1 MDFFFISSLINMIW
15 QIFTILFVLYRFTSF
30 FNMMYNFI
38 LFINKIFK
46 GVFYIKD
53 QITIYI
59 NKRRGYSYFTE
70 NNMDEISNSQKSWF
84 TKLKEWIFNKRSPSP
99 NIPLFET
106 RHSYFN
112 SMNSE
117 LQSSTSES
125 QFNDNQPSTSES
137 QFNDNQPFTSESL
150 FTFKSQFNES
160 HYDNTESRF
169 NSTLYKLS
177 SVTLEKDE
185 EELAQALMKSSN
197 EF

>member
-1 MDFFFISSLINMIW
+1 
-15 QIFTILFVLYRFTSF
+15 
-30 FNMMYNFI
+30 MYNFI
-38 LFINKIFK
+38 LFINKLFRGI
-46 GVFYIKD
+46 FYIKD

-70 NNMDEISNSQKSWF
+70 NDIDGISNSRKSWF
-84 TKLKEWIFNKRSPSP
+84 TRLKEWILNKRSPSQ

-112 SMNSE
+112 SMNLE
-117 LQSSTSES
+117 QQSLNSES
-125 QFNDNQPSTSES
+125 QFNDNQPLTS
-137 QFNDNQPFTSESL
+137 D
-150 FTFKSQFNES
+150 SQFNES
-160 HYDNTESRF
+160 QYDDTYSRF

-177 SVTLEKDE
+177 SVTLEQDE

>member
-38 LFINKIFK
+38 LFINKLFRGI
-46 GVFYIKD
+46 FYIKN

-70 NNMDEISNSQKSWF
+70 NDINGISNSQKSWF

-112 SMNSE
+112 SINSE
-117 LQSSTSES
+117 SQSLTSES
-125 QFNDNQPSTSES
+125 QFNDSQPLTLES
-137 QFNDNQPFTSESL
+137 Q
-150 FTFKSQFNES
+150 FTFKSQFNEQQ
-160 HYDNTESRF
+160 YDDADSRF